1 MFCRERANL
10 SVQLKDTKTVVGRLE
25 SVVGLILHIVAI
37 FLYLIIF
44 DVSFLPSY
52 DVESKRHA
60 CYMFHSTCL
69 LPYALCISHEQRGIV
84 HSLMDFALSLCCWHV
99 AGLLSGLHLNLLTRA
114 RLEVM
119 KGLPAVVAN
128 TTQQHQ
134 QSSTITTQ
142 YHHNSA
148 AQQYSNITKQQHH
161 NDIALY
167 CDSTVP
173 STQHNAAGTP

>member
-1 MFCRERANL
+1 MMQMFCRERANL

-69 LPYALCISHEQRGIV
+69 LLYALCISYKQRGIV
-84 HSLMDFALSLCCWHV
+84 HSLMDFALSLVLLDCWHV
-99 AGLLSGLHLNLLTRA
+99 AGLLLGLA
-114 RLEVM
+114 ALELAH
-119 KGLPAVVAN
+119 KGK
-128 TTQQHQ
+128 T
-134 QSSTITTQ
+134 
-142 YHHNSA
+142 
-148 AQQYSNITKQQHH
+148 
-161 NDIALY
+161 
-167 CDSTVP
+167 
-173 STQHNAAGTP
+173 